1 MNSDRRKDVDML
13 IEEFWKKGFLT
24 VFRKYGTYLPE
35 PNAIGGFEVDAIAK
49 YKDSFAI
56 GITLSDNDFND
67 PVIVKN
73 KLAYLANRQSRGSNK
88 KVQLFVGVSFL
99 NFKKAKAILDE
110 LDSDTKKNIK
120 LFQINNRSE
129 LAKQQIKKTEKV
141 LFS

>member
-13 IEEFWKKGFLT
+13 IEEFWKKGYLT